1 MQEKCP
7 PPRTLPYTESC
18 KLRIVLNQAFA
29 ANQGNLHLFIEKK

>member
-7 PPRTLPYTESC
+7 QPRTLPFTESC

-29 ANQGNLHLFIEKK
+29 VNQGNFHLFIEKK